1 MCVCVYAYSVM
12 SNSANPWTVA
22 HQTSLSMGFSRQE
35 NWSVLPFPTPG
46 DLPNPGIKPMTLV
59 SPELAGGFFTTA
71 PPVKP
76 LSVKELH

>member
-1 MCVCVYAYSVM
+1 MLSHSVV
-12 SNSANPWTVA
+12 SNSVNPWTVA
-22 HQTSLSMGFSRQE
+22 HQTPLSMGFSRQE
-35 NWSVLPFPTPG
+35 NWNVLPFPTPG

-76 LSVKELH
+76 LSVKKLH